1 MLRSILQITG
11 LEQKLEAAR
20 DRIEGEAQSL
30 MQQGKAV
37 AIQMAIASALA
48 IGAAILGLMALVAAL
63 ITLFFWLEPQVGSIA
78 AMGIIAGC
86 LLLIGVILAAC
97 AAMIG
102 RKETPRVAPVTAKA
116 VAKPVATADIAAAR
130 MTGEKL
136 DLAGQDPRGRD
147 YLGLGGYQPARPV
160 TAEEV
165 ESLFAVAGQ
174 FARLPHTGIE
184 SVDNMLRGLAP
195 KAEEATREA
204 VARAANLVRHGD
216 RSTVLAV
223 LGTALAVGW
232 AMTKVDSERKPRET
246 SAKLRGERKQAL
258 ALFYLSLTLC
268 SVFVLMHERGPLPC

>member
-1 MLRSILQITG
+1 MLRSILHITG
-11 LEQKLEAAR
+11 LEQKLEAVR

-48 IGAAILGLMALVAAL
+48 ACAAILGLMALVAGL

-78 AMGIIAGC
+78 AMGIIAGA
-86 LLLIGVILAAC
+86 LLVIGIVLAVS

-102 RKETPRVAPVTAKA
+102 RKETPRIAPATAKP
-116 VAKPVATADIAAAR
+116 VPTVKPVATADVAAAR
-130 MTGEKL
+130 MAGEKL
-136 DLAGQDPRGRD
+136 DLAGSDPQGRD
-147 YLGLGGYQPARPV
+147 YLGLAGVQPVRPV

-174 FARLPHTGIE
+174 FARLPHTGVE

-223 LGTALAVGW
+223 LGTALAIGW
-232 AMTKVDSERKPRET
+232 AMTKVEQR
-246 SAKLRGERKQAL
+246 AKA
-258 ALFYLSLTLC
+258 A
-268 SVFVLMHERGPLPC
+268 

>member
-1 MLRSILQITG
+1 MLRSILHITG
-11 LEQKLEAAR
+11 LEQKLEAVR

-30 MQQGKAV
+30 MQHGKAV

-48 IGAAILGLMALVAAL
+48 AAAAILGLMALVAGL

-86 LLLIGVILAAC
+86 LLMIGIILAVC

-102 RKETPRVAPVTAKA
+102 RKETPRIAPAA
-116 VAKPVATADIAAAR
+116 ASPAPTADIAAAR
-130 MTGEKL
+130 MTEEKL
-136 DLAGQDPRGRD
+136 DLTGRAPLGRD
-147 YLGLGGYQPARPV
+147 YLGLGEFQPARPV

-174 FARLPHTGIE
+174 FTRLPHTGIE

-204 VARAANLVRHGD
+204 VARAANLVRYGD
-216 RSTVLAV
+216 RSTVLAI
-223 LGTALAVGW
+223 LGTALAIGW
-232 AMTKVDSERKPRET
+232 AMTKVDQR
-246 SAKLRGERKQAL
+246 AKA
-258 ALFYLSLTLC
+258 A
-268 SVFVLMHERGPLPC
+268 